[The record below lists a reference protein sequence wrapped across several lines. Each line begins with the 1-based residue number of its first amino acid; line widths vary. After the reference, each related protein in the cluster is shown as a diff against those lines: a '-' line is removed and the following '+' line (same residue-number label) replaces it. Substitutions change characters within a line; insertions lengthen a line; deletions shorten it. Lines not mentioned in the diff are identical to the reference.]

1 MLEIKNTE
9 IAFLDRAIRA
19 SKNPMLVGEINT
31 SINNVEPNIETVKK
45 LASAE
50 GASGHDHFL
59 CGIDVCFD
67 VKYPQYWTIEAERYH
82 WFDIVSS
89 QSKMHRL
96 TMMGK
101 EESFHSMFNK
111 YVSEN
116 IIDIVKIYIEQFN
129 YLLEYEEI
137 DGIFSHPTDSQTP
150 IFTSREIY
158 ENTKYETF
166 MKIISNLPCGFE
178 MWMTVKTN
186 YLQLKTMYNQRRTHK
201 LKEDWGEFCDWC
213 EKLPRFIELIKRRER
228 DANTKA
234 NKEA

>member
-31 SINNVEPNIETVKK
+31 SINNVEPNIETVKN

-89 QSKMHRL
+89 QSKMHVFNV
-96 TMMGK
+96 MGLK
-101 EESFHSMFNK
+101 EGKNFEAIFNK
-111 YVSEN
+111 YVDKEVDSLKIVEEKDILN
-116 IIDIVKIYIEQFN
+116 IIN
-129 YLLEYEEI
+129 
-137 DGIFSHPTDSQTP
+137 
-150 IFTSREIY
+150 
-158 ENTKYETF
+158 KYA
-166 MKIISNLPCGFE
+166 MQ
-178 MWMTVKTN
+178 V
-186 YLQLKTMYNQRRTHK
+186 
-201 LKEDWGEFCDWC
+201 
-213 EKLPRFIELIKRRER
+213 
-228 DANTKA
+228 
-234 NKEA
+234 

>member
-31 SINNVEPNIETVKK
+31 SINGVEPNMETVKN

-96 TMMGK
+96 TAMIKGG
-101 EESFHSMFNK
+101 EGVYNK
-111 YVSEN
+111 YVDKGIIEIVEEKIRVYNEYIKQYAGVEN
-116 IIDIVKIYIEQFN
+116 NF
-129 YLLEYEEI
+129 L
-137 DGIFSHPTDSQTP
+137 
-150 IFTSREIY
+150 REARY
-158 ENTKYETF
+158 KLF
-166 MKIISNLPCGFE
+166 MECVSNIPLGFE

-186 YLQLKTMYNQRRTHK
+186 YLQLKTMYNQRRSHK

-213 EKLPRFIELIKRRER
+213 EKLPRFIELIKR
-228 DANTKA
+228 K
-234 NKEA
+234 

>member
-31 SINNVEPNIETVKK
+31 SINSVEPNMETVKN

-96 TMMGK
+96 HVMLRTD
-101 EESFHSMFNK
+101 EPIFNK
-111 YVSEN
+111 YVDKRVIAIVEEKIADYNKYLIAYAGLEN
-116 IIDIVKIYIEQFN
+116 DSVKDERYR
-129 YLLEYEEI
+129 L
-137 DGIFSHPTDSQTP
+137 
-150 IFTSREIY
+150 
-158 ENTKYETF
+158 F
-166 MKIISNLPCGFE
+166 MECVSNIPLGFE

-186 YLQLKTMYNQRRTHK
+186 YLQLKTMYNQRRSHK

-213 EKLPRFIELIKRRER
+213 EKLPRFIELIKR
-228 DANTKA
+228 K
-234 NKEA
+234 